1 MSSRKGPS
9 TQETSQPSVEKTP
22 ENVVKPIGRPVS
34 KKTVENPIQKEVR
47 FDVDEK
53 AREYSPAWRRP
64 FDGVRPVAHDPLR
77 PGKPLPIGEYRTS
90 GTGDGVAYKTKAP
103 IESKVTSEE
112 LLSKIL
118 GTDVNVSLE
127 ELLSN
132 APGLREELKKQISK
146 KRVSPEESEV
156 RQVNRVE
163 ITQFEMPFFEEE
175 SLPEV
180 KKECYVHSSDL
191 PRVQLLTA
199 TDVDDRLQKGAMHMS
214 DPVLQYLD
222 SLSAEERDLRIIVA
236 AESQPL
242 RVLLATVNGLG
253 VVDCLLDQGSQIVS
267 MSEQIAHELGLGYNP
282 NIRVKMQSA
291 NGGISSTLGLAKNVP
306 FKFGDIVLYLQV
318 HILANPPYKVLLGRP
333 FNCLTRSAT
342 KDWEDGGQTVTLEC
356 PNTDLTYCAPT
367 YDRDKFAHVGL
378 VREIDPTEGFQNSR
392 N

>member
-9 TQETSQPSVEKTP
+9 TQEASQPSVEKTP
-22 ENVVKPIGRPVS
+22 ENVVKPKGRPVDE
-34 KKTVENPIQKEVR
+34 KTVENPIQKEVR
-47 FDVDEK
+47 FETDKK
-53 AREYSPAWRRP
+53 AMENSPTWRRP
-64 FDGVRPVAHDPLR
+64 FDGVRPVVHDPLK
-77 PGKPLPIGEYRTS
+77 PGKPLPIGEFRTS
-90 GTGDGVAYKTKAP
+90 GGSEGVAYKTKAP

-132 APGLREELKKQISK
+132 APGLRDELKKQISK
-146 KRVSPEESEV
+146 RRVSPEESDI
-156 RQVNRVE
+156 RQVNRVQV
-163 ITQFEMPFFEEE
+163 TQSEMPFFEEDKILE
-175 SLPEV
+175 E
-180 KKECYVHSSDL
+180 KKEFLVRSSDL

-199 TDVDDRLQKGAMHMS
+199 TEVDEKLQKGALYMS

-222 SLSAEERDLRIIVA
+222 GLSAEERDQRIIVA
-236 AESQPL
+236 SESQPL

-267 MSEQIAHELGLGYNP
+267 MSEQISHELGLGYNP

-291 NGGISSTLGLAKNVP
+291 NGGITSTLGLAKNVP

-318 HILANPPYKVLLGRP
+318 HILADPPYKVLLGRP
-333 FNCLTRSAT
+333 FNCLTSSTT